1 MTFKEIAHAI
11 IASSGAD
18 ETEVVYRRHD
28 ESLTRF
34 ANNHIHQNVTE
45 TDHEIAVR
53 CVSGSRSGIAVS
65 NIVHPESLRRLAQLA
80 FDLAKQQ
87 PEILAYHCNEG
98 GLIEKAIN
106 YWEKAGRKSAGQY
119 AKLEAVVQLRR
130 ALDLLSRLVSK
141 SLVVLDGEFDGER
154 RYRLLETVRQYA
166 RERLVQS
173 RRS

>member
-1 MTFKEIAHAI
+1 MTFKEIADAVI
-11 IASSGAD
+11 GASAAD

-53 CVSGSRSGIAVS
+53 CVSGSRCGIAVS

-87 PEILAYHCNEG
+87 PENPDFK
-98 GLIEKAIN
+98 GLPGPSLIVETPAFD
-106 YWEKAGRKSAGQY
+106 
-119 AKLEAVVQLRR
+119 R
-130 ALDLLSRLVSK
+130 AAAECSPEHRARGV
-141 SLVVLDGEFDGER
+141 GIIC
-154 RYRLLETVRQYA
+154 RQ
-166 RERLVQS
+166 
-173 RRS
+173 